1 MVEAAGV
8 EPASENDPLQE
19 PTCLAH
25 SFLPRRPAPPQ
36 EDVTSLLM
44 NAQEQRPA
52 SPVFSFPGAGVPGT
66 YPAKSTLHTHAR
78 AHGVKRA
85 A

>member
-1 MVEAAGV
+1 MEAAGV

-25 SFLPRRPAPPQ
+25 SFLPRRPAPPP
-36 EDVTSLLM
+36 ENVTRLLM

-52 SPVFSFPGAGVPGT
+52 SPEFSFPGAGVPGT
-66 YPAKSTLHTHAR
+66 YPAKSTLRPRAR
-78 AHGVKRA
+78 AHGGERA
-85 A
+85 T